1 MDRLDLLDLPSLNL
15 SSLDVCFSEEEI
27 WVVVRDIPTEKAP
40 GPDGFNGLFYK
51 KAWPI
56 IKDDIV
62 AAFNAF

>member
-1 MDRLDLLDLPSLNL
+1 L
-15 SSLDVCFSEEEI
+15 
-27 WVVVRDIPTEKAP
+27 VVVRDILTERAP